1 MKSLLSLLGRYAL
14 TLIAVAVAAFVA
26 FIFWKQYAQ
35 TPWTRDGRVR
45 ADVVQIAPD
54 VSGPVSSVAV
64 RDNQWVNRG
73 DVLYAID
80 PRWLK
85 LAVLSA
91 QADVEAKRHEM
102 VMRQDAARRRAL
114 IKGVISSEDIQQT
127 GSAARVAAAN
137 YQGALAAL
145 ELAQLNLSHATVR
158 APVAGYVTH
167 LRLRP
172 GDYATAGE
180 TKVAVVDAHSFWV
193 VGYFEET
200 KLRHI
205 RIGSAARISLMGFD
219 PLITG
224 HVESIGRGI
233 DDNNDATGGLGLPDV
248 NPTFSWVR
256 LAQRVPVRIQLDKI
270 PEGIELVAGLSA
282 SVSIVPES
290 PDGGHSGGSGYPPMM
305 RSDSAAEAAFTSS
318 VTSTGSQATQIAIVQ
333 DELPRCRQSALCTTT
348 CRIFIVRYFWPRSGI
363 PAPGL
368 TKRRRCFTGAALSF
382 CSADHAE
389 TPHGKSRHNGGEITD
404 RNVRT

>member
-1 MKSLLSLLGRYAL
+1 MKSFFSLLGRYAL
-14 TLIAVAVAAFVA
+14 TLIAVAVAACVA

-114 IKGVISSEDIQQT
+114 IKGVISGEDIQQT

-290 PDGGHSGGSGYPPMM
+290 PDGGHSGGSGYV
-305 RSDSAAEAAFTSS
+305 D
-318 VTSTGSQATQIAIVQ
+318 QAIH
-333 DELPRCRQSALCTTT
+333 P
-348 CRIFIVRYFWPRSGI
+348 
-363 PAPGL
+363 
-368 TKRRRCFTGAALSF
+368 
-382 CSADHAE
+382 
-389 TPHGKSRHNGGEITD
+389 
-404 RNVRT
+404 

>member
-14 TLIAVAVAAFVA
+14 TLSAVAVATLVA

-54 VSGPVSSVAV
+54 VSGPVSRVAV

-73 DVLYAID
+73 DILYAID
-80 PRWLK
+80 PHWLK
-85 LAVLSA
+85 LAVLSS

-102 VMRQDAARRRAL
+102 LMRQDAARRRAM

-127 GSAARVAAAN
+127 GSAASIAAAN
-137 YQGALAAL
+137 YQGALTAL
-145 ELAQLNLSHATVR
+145 ELAQLNLAHATVR
-158 APVAGYVTH
+158 SPVDGYVTH

-180 TKVAVVDAHSFWV
+180 TKVAIVDAHSFWV

-200 KLRHI
+200 KLSHI
-205 RIGSAARISLMGFD
+205 RVGKTAQISLMGFD
-219 PLITG
+219 SQLIG

-233 DDNNDATGGLGLPDV
+233 GDSNDETGGLGLPDV

-256 LAQRVPVRIQLDKI
+256 LAQRVPVRIQLDTM
-270 PEGIELVAGLSA
+270 PAGIELVAGLSA
-282 SVSIVPES
+282 SVSIMP
-290 PDGGHSGGSGYPPMM
+290 
-305 RSDSAAEAAFTSS
+305 
-318 VTSTGSQATQIAIVQ
+318 
-333 DELPRCRQSALCTTT
+333 
-348 CRIFIVRYFWPRSGI
+348 
-363 PAPGL
+363 
-368 TKRRRCFTGAALSF
+368 
-382 CSADHAE
+382 
-389 TPHGKSRHNGGEITD
+389 
-404 RNVRT
+404 